1 MPKNLRCRTPSP
13 TDVET
18 AKRTRHL
25 YILEACQDGGAPG
38 FGALQA
44 AKPHLDDGAGQG
56 QNIPTPKGSNSL
68 YRLATPLAE
77 DVTSHYVLALASPA
91 TST

>member
-1 MPKNLRCRTPSP
+1 MPKNSHCRTPSP
-13 TDVET
+13 TGVET
-18 AKRTRHL
+18 ARRTRHL

-44 AKPHLDDGAGQG
+44 AKPYLDDGAIHG

-68 YRLATPLAE
+68 YRLAMPLVE